1 MNAEGS
7 LLTREQLY
15 ELVWS
20 EPISIVAPRLGLSDR
35 GLAKAC
41 ERLHVPRPGRGYWEK
56 KRSGKRVRQPP
67 LRPLPEGF
75 RGRRFV
81 ETRVK
86 VARVMHSD
94 EVADRR
100 RFEAEEANRIQVL
113 DNPGRYH
120 PLVRKTRVALQGRAN
135 SRTDADRLNVA
146 VDKSA
151 RARALRILDALI
163 KGLERRGFGVRI
175 RDGETLVTL
184 GDVDLSI
191 RLEERSRRQE
201 VQVTHSWGTYRR
213 YEFHPTGE
221 LSLKILDYQVGDVR
235 KTWADGKRQKVE
247 DCLNAFV
254 VGLVAAAESKRRYIK
269 AREEER
275 RVQAERELAERSRK
289 LNEAVQKR
297 RVAKFVQWAEDWQQL
312 RLLKRYLAAVRRATG
327 PTPTKEV
334 AQWLEWAE
342 GYLNGRSVI
351 PPVTDLVAE
360 EERAVAELTAPVYS
374 RW

>member
-20 EPISIVAPRLGLSDR
+20 EPISLVAPRLGLSDR

-41 ERLHVPRPGRGYWEK
+41 ERLQVPRPGRGYWEK

-100 RFEAEEANRIQVL
+100 RFEAEAANRIQVL
-113 DNPGRYH
+113 DKPGRYH
-120 PLVRKTRVALQGRAN
+120 PLVRKTRTSLRGQSN
-135 SRTDADRLNVA
+135 DRTDGDRLNVA

-151 RARALRILDALI
+151 RPRALRIMDALL
-163 KGLERRGFGVRI
+163 KERRGFGVRI

-201 VQVTHSWGTYRR
+201 VQVTRSWGTYRR
-213 YEFHPTGE
+213 YKFHPTGE

-254 VGLVAAAESKRRYIK
+254 VGWWPPQNPSGVT
-269 AREEER
+269 
-275 RVQAERELAERSRK
+275 SRHVRKSAGPK
-289 LNEAVQKR
+289 LNGNWPNDPGSSEKPSNS
-297 RVAKFVQWAEDWQQL
+297 VAW
-312 RLLKRYLAAVRRATG
+312 RSSSSGLKSG
-327 PTPTKEV
+327 
-334 AQWLEWAE
+334 
-342 GYLNGRSVI
+342 
-351 PPVTDLVAE
+351 
-360 EERAVAELTAPVYS
+360 S
-374 RW
+374 RCAY